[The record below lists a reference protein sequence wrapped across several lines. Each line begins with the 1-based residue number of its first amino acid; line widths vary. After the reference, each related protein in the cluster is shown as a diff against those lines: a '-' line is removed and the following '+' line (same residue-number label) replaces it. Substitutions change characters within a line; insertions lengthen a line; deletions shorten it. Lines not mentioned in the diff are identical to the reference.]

1 LLRDRLK
8 EAGMSVKSKSLM
20 LGSLLTLLATG
31 ACSSGGGEQTG
42 SSIKV
47 ASAPANTTPP
57 PTTVEPT
64 GDSLAASDVS
74 LAAATV
80 RIVTTGT
87 YAPPEIGTVT
97 TSAGSGSGFIVDE
110 SGLAVTNNHVV
121 AGAAIVKVYV
131 ADETEPVAAKVV
143 ATSECSDLAVID
155 LEGDGYPTLTWSD
168 TATTGTTVRAAGFPD
183 GDPEFTMTEGIV
195 SRESVDGATPWA
207 SIKFL
212 MQHDAELRP
221 GNSGGPLVDDDDN
234 VVGVNVAASDR
245 GRFAIPAI
253 VAQPVVAELLEG
265 NDVDSIG
272 LNSIAVLDDVTNEAG
287 VWVVSVQP
295 GSPADQAG
303 LLPGD
308 VITRMKGLRIGLDG
322 NLGDYCGV
330 IRSTGTEI
338 IPIEVTR
345 GTQVLAGS
353 VYGDT
358 LTPVL
363 AYRPMSSCP
372 PAWTH
377 LGHIPAQKT
386 EASGGQWRSTRT
398 TPLGKSNQPPIDV
411 HVDQGLEATPGIE
424 PG

>member
-47 ASAPANTTPP
+47 ASAPASTAPVSSTIVVS
-57 PTTVEPT
+57 TD
-64 GDSLAASDVS
+64 DSVAASDAS

-97 TSAGSGSGFIVDE
+97 TAAGSGSGFIVDE

-131 ADETEPVAAKVV
+131 AGSAEPVAAKVV
-143 ATSECSDLAVID
+143 ATSESSDLAVID

-195 SRESVDGATPWA
+195 SRESVDGATPVA

-221 GNSGGPLVDDDDN
+221 GNSGGPLVDADDN

-245 GRFAIPAI
+245 GRFAIPAA
-253 VAQPVVAELLEG
+253 VAQPVVAELLQG

-272 LNSIAVLDDVTNEAG
+272 LNSIAVLNDVTNEAG

-322 NLGDYCGV
+322 NLDDYCGV

-363 AYRPMSSCP
+363 AYRPMPSHPSCLDTP
-372 PAWTH
+372 GTH
-377 LGHIPAQKT
+377 PGHKT
-386 EASGGQWRSTRT
+386 AASGGQQW
-398 TPLGKSNQPPIDV
+398 SNIDN
-411 HVDQGLEATPGIE
+411 ATEKVISP
-424 PG
+424 